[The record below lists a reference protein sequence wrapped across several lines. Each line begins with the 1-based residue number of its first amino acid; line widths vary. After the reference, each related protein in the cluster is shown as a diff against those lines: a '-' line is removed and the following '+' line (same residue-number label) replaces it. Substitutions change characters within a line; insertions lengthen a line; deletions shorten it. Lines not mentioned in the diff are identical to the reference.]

1 MGVVIKQSFWG
12 TFIAYFGVVIS
23 YANTL
28 YLRPQFF
35 SLDEIGLFTLVTAN
49 AMMISP
55 LCTIGMN
62 GAYIKYFPLFKDS
75 KKLSSQFFTFQFSL
89 VVIANIVIL
98 SIAFLNK
105 DWIIGMFSKGASAYV
120 NYLTITAIIV
130 VVNSLFDQLYVYSAV
145 RLKVIF
151 PAFLREVFLRIG
163 AILLVLGYAGG
174 YFEFEWAIKG
184 LAINY
189 TLILM
194 LLFGHLLISQKL
206 RFNFS
211 FSLIDKEWRG
221 KIFSFALYSMAMSV
235 TFAILNNVSY
245 NQVSSILGDS
255 YNGILVTCF
264 FIGVIVEMPKR
275 NMAQVVSPIL
285 SSTMAKGDL
294 KETESLYKKS
304 SITMSVIGFLLFTG
318 IMTNLDDLF
327 SFIPQ
332 GKEFSKGFG
341 VVLAVC
347 SAKAVL
353 MLSSFAGEII
363 NYSRYYKYNLVFQ
376 ILAAAFLVTFNY
388 LLIPIFGLNGVAISY
403 FTTTL
408 LHSVAKYMFVRYH
421 FRIHPFMRSH
431 LRLFVISL
439 PILVGFYFF
448 DTSLN
453 PFFTIIIRSLLT
465 TLVFAF
471 LVYRFK
477 ISDDINRLVDSIID
491 RFKAPN

>member
-12 TFIAYFGVVIS
+12 TFIAYFGVMIGYV
-23 YANTL
+23 NTL
-28 YLRPQFF
+28 YLRPEFF

-62 GAYIKYFPLFKDS
+62 GAYIKYYPLFKDS
-75 KKLSSQFFTFQFSL
+75 KKLSSQFFTFQFTL
-89 VVIANIVIL
+89 ILAANIVIL
-98 SIAFLNK
+98 TFAYLNK
-105 DWIIGMFSKGASAYV
+105 DWIISMFSKGSSAYV
-120 NYLTITAIIV
+120 GYLTITAIIV
-130 VVNSLFDQLYVYSAV
+130 VVNSLFDQFYVYSAA

-151 PAFLREVFLRIG
+151 PAFLREVFLRVG

-189 TLILM
+189 TLVLL
-194 LLFGHLLISQKL
+194 LLFVHLLFFQKL
-206 RFNFS
+206 KFNLS
-211 FSLIDKEWRG
+211 FSLINKEWRR
-221 KIFSFALYSMAMSV
+221 KIFSFSIYSMAMAV

-245 NQVSSILGDS
+245 NQVSSIMGDA

-264 FIGVIVEMPKR
+264 FIGVIVEMPRR
-275 NMAQVVSPIL
+275 NMAQVVSPLL
-285 SSTMAKGDL
+285 SDTMANDDM

-304 SITMSVIGFLLFTG
+304 SITMSVIGFLLFIG
-318 IMTNLDDLF
+318 IMTNLNDLF

-332 GKEFSKGFG
+332 GEEFSKGFG

-363 NYSRYYKYNLVFQ
+363 NYSKFYKYNLVFQ
-376 ILAAAFLVTFNY
+376 VLAAGFLIVINY
-388 LLIPIFGLNGVAISY
+388 LLIPIYGLNGVAIAY
-403 FTTTL
+403 FATTL
-408 LHSVAKYMFVRYH
+408 LHSIAKNLFVYVH

-431 LRLFVISL
+431 VRLFVVSAFV
-439 PILVGFYFF
+439 LVGFYFF
-448 DTSLN
+448 STSLN
-453 PFFTIIIRSLLT
+453 PFFTIIIRSVLT
-465 TLVFAF
+465 TLVFVF
-471 LVYRFK
+471 LVYKLK
-477 ISDDINRLVDSIID
+477 ISNDINRLADSVIN
-491 RFKAPN
+491 RFKAT